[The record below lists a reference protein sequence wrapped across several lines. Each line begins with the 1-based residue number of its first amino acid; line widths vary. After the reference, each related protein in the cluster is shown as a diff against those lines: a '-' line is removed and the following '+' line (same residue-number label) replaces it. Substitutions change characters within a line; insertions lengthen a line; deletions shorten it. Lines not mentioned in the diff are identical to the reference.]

1 MYFVSSGA
9 VEVVSMHGDVL
20 AVLGEHAIFGEM
32 ALLNPDGRSVASI
45 RVSSWCE
52 GYRLSRDAFLQ
63 LTHQYPAFHQYVESV
78 AKMRLRGPTGKKKTH
93 KLSESESTGYG
104 RLSPIKRKLAK
115 ATQKGTMK
123 SLQATS
129 MKLRSGANILAHF
142 SFTHSNADH
151 VRRLSSMSHD
161 DTMSELSA
169 MVLNNMVQTP
179 GQGAQIPGG
188 PSTAKPA
195 GTSEPALAASR
206 KRNKLVGA
214 SALRA

>member
-1 MYFVSSGA
+1 MRRLPPPALVVCGA
-9 VEVVSMHGDVL
+9 
-20 AVLGEHAIFGEM
+20 
-32 ALLNPDGRSVASI
+32 
-45 RVSSWCE
+45 W
-52 GYRLSRDAFLQ
+52 Q
-63 LTHQYPAFHQYVESV
+63 
-78 AKMRLRGPTGKKKTH
+78 
-93 KLSESESTGYG
+93 
-104 RLSPIKRKLAK
+104 LAK

-151 VRRLSSMSHD
+151 VVCPAPNMTVFICTIHHISERASPAPLSSHTHDTSKRARVACSSGCLSSQRRLSSMSHD